1 MHHLESYHAK
11 LREPLNVKWNG
22 QSLHSA
28 FQMCAAVEKCEINL
42 KCALGGDDVHCF
54 GLKNPNHPQSKK

>member
-1 MHHLESYHAK
+1 MHHLELYHAK

-28 FQMCAAVEKCEINL
+28 FQMCAVVEKCEINL

-54 GLKNPNHPQSKK
+54 GLKK